1 MNKNSSK
8 QVVCGATLSY
18 ILIVLN
24 AVYGMVITP
33 YILSRLGQEEYGVY
47 KTIAALSSA
56 LMVLDL
62 GIGGTVTRYLAK
74 YRAEKKEYEIPNFL
88 ALMFL
93 ETLIVVILVT
103 AICCG
108 VYFFIGP
115 IYSNSFTTQ
124 QIGLAQKL
132 FIVLSASMILHIVE
146 NMINGII
153 TGYNDF
159 IFGNGVKLIRLL
171 CRIVLVYIV
180 LYIYPN
186 SMALVLID
194 FVMTAFFLTVEILWV
209 FLKHKVRVKYD
220 HFERSLFSE
229 SFVYTALMFL
239 TSIINQVN
247 GNLDNVVIGAVIGA
261 SAVTVYSM
269 GLTIFGMFEQLS
281 TSISGV
287 MLPSVTNVLQEENG
301 LEKAKEL
308 VIKVGRVQFALLGA
322 ALTGFIVLG
331 REFIYLWL
339 GEGFEDVYL
348 ITLILMIPSLFYLCV
363 NVCLSILRA
372 KNLLGFRVI
381 ILSIT
386 TMVNALIT
394 YFGTK
399 YFGYFAA
406 CVGTSISL
414 ILGVLICMNIYYRVK
429 FNFNMIKIY
438 ISIFRGIWYSLI
450 ITGLITFAVHKLV
463 LNGSW
468 VTFIVNI
475 AIFCITYFFLLMM
488 IGVKK
493 KEREYL
499 KKLFRNKGD

>member
-1 MNKNSSK
+1 M
-8 QVVCGATLSY
+8 CGAILSY
-18 ILIVLN
+18 ILIILN
-24 AVYGMVITP
+24 AAYGMVITP

-62 GIGGTVTRYLAK
+62 GLGGTVTRYIAK
-74 YRAEKKEYEIPNFL
+74 YRAENKEGEISNFL
-88 ALMFL
+88 ALML
-93 ETLIVVILVT
+93 METGVIIVIVVG
-103 AICCG
+103 ICACL
-108 VYFFIGP
+108 YFFISP
-115 IYSNSFTTQ
+115 IYSNTFTSG
-124 QIGLAQKL
+124 QIELAQKL
-132 FIVLSASMILHIVE
+132 FVVLSINMILHIVE
-146 NMINGII
+146 NVANGII

-194 FVMTAFFLTVEILWV
+194 LAMTAFFLIVEVLWV

-229 SFVYTALMFL
+229 SFVYTGLMFL

-247 GNLDNVVIGAVIGA
+247 GNLDNVVIGAVLGA

-331 REFIYLWL
+331 QEFIYLWL
-339 GEGFEDVYL
+339 GEGFEDVYY
-348 ITLILMIPSLFYLCV
+348 ITLILMFPAIFELSV

-372 KNLLGFRVI
+372 ANLLGFRTIVLLCTT
-381 ILSIT
+381 IL
-386 TMVNALIT
+386 NAVIT

-399 YFGYFAA
+399 LYGYYAA
-406 CVGTSISL
+406 CVGTAISCILGSL
-414 ILGVLICMNIYYRVK
+414 IVMNVYYRKKFNYHMCAIYFKITFRSFLCLICTGIIVFFIHRVIY
-429 FNFNMIKIY
+429 
-438 ISIFRGIWYSLI
+438 
-450 ITGLITFAVHKLV
+450 
-463 LNGSW
+463 GSW
-468 VTFIVNI
+468 FMFLVNVALFIIVFL
-475 AIFCITYFFLLMM
+475 IFYLFIGLTNQERKLL
-488 IGVKK
+488 K
-493 KEREYL
+493 
-499 KKLFRNKGD
+499 NK